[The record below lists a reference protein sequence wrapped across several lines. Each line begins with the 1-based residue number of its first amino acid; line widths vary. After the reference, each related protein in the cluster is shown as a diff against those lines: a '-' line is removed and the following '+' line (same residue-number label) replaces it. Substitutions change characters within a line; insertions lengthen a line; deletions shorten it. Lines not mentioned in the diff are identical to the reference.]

1 MSRTARDG
9 LVVLLALTTGAID
22 ATAFER
28 LGNVFASVITGNL
41 VLLGIGAARPDG
53 RAALFAAAALV
64 AYAAGVLV
72 AAPRRG
78 QPEDAASGPWPGAAR
93 AALTLDL
100 MLLVALSVGWELS
113 AGRPGEAGE
122 LLLLAAAACAM
133 GLQSAAVRRVGP
145 MSTTYLTSTFIGVWE
160 AVAARRW
167 SADENRSVAIL
178 AIAVVGAAGATLLI
192 LNAPRLLPA
201 LILAP
206 LVAVVLVT

>member
-1 MSRTARDG
+1 

-53 RAALFAAAALV
+53 RAALFAGVALV

-72 AAPRRG
+72 AAPH
-78 QPEDAASGPWPGAAR
+78 EDQAGRDPRAWPRAAR
-93 AALTLDL
+93 AALAGDL
-100 MLLVALSVGWELS
+100 VLLVAVSVGWELS
-113 AGRPGEAGE
+113 AGRPGETGQ
-122 LLLLAAAACAM
+122 LLLVAAAACAM
-133 GLQSAAVRRVGP
+133 GVQSAAVRRVGP

-178 AIAVVGAAGATLLI
+178 LMALAGAAGATLLI

-206 LVAVVLVT
+206 LAAVVLVT